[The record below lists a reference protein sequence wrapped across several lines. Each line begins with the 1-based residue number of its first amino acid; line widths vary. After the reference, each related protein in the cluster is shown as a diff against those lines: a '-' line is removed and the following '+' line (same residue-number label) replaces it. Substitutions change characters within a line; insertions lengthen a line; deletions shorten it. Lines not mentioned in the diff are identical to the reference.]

1 MTCIYLMWYSF
12 GRFFIESWRTDSLML
27 GGFKVAQIVSVL
39 LFLIG
44 LFAFMIL
51 SRRSKFENL
60 YSESNANQIRF

>member
-1 MTCIYLMWYSF
+1 
-12 GRFFIESWRTDSLML
+12 ML
-27 GGFKVAQIVSVL
+27 QGFKVAQIVSVL